1 MKFEQHKL
9 LQGLSYL
16 VNYLTENDGHSDKI
30 IQDALNIYDD
40 EYEFIKNYNGT
51 YQMEDS
57 NHLTTFIFPL
67 KVLRLDPDR
76 ETYEELNG
84 DYANCYKEKIIERFI
99 NTMYD
104 IDITNNFCVVPTN
117 KKIISFSHNFLS
129 INNTLYGTV
138 TVISNDILIENDIKN
153 IKEFIESQNRYEIGS
168 YFEKKSINANGF
180 IIYIQLWNRYDDYFI
195 LTFDEF
201 VEKLNKGEIK

>member
-117 KKIISFSHNFLS
+117 KKIISFS
-129 INNTLYGTV
+129 IWV
-138 TVISNDILIENDIKN
+138 
-153 IKEFIESQNRYEIGS
+153 
-168 YFEKKSINANGF
+168 
-180 IIYIQLWNRYDDYFI
+180 
-195 LTFDEF
+195 
-201 VEKLNKGEIK
+201 